1 MAVNGRFTP
10 KQFRKGF
17 RKTQT
22 QYTADQKAQIDWR
35 QKQSLADRPTLE
47 MSQRLRTMRRLFVG
61 LGSCENS
68 VEAGLEFRELKKC

>member
-17 RKTQT
+17 RKTQ
-22 QYTADQKAQIDWR
+22 YTADQKVQIDWR

-47 MSQRLRTMRRLFVG
+47 MSHRLRTMRRLIVG